1 MPYCMILYSIVD
13 TTYTYMT
20 AIRFLARSVQNDTNN
35 ENDNNNI
42 TNNNEAICL
51 FSGKRG
57 GSKEKNGD
65 E

>member
-1 MPYCMILYSIVD
+1 MILYSKVD
-13 TTYTYMT
+13 TTYTYRT
-20 AIRFLARSVQNDTNN
+20 ETRFLARSVQNDTNN
-35 ENDNNNI
+35 ENDDNNNNS

-57 GSKEKNGD
+57 GSKEKNRD

>member
-1 MPYCMILYSIVD
+1 
-13 TTYTYMT
+13 MT
-20 AIRFLARSVQNDTNN
+20 ALRFLATSVQNDTINKY
-35 ENDNNNI
+35 DNNNNNS
-42 TNNNEAICL
+42 TNNNKAICL